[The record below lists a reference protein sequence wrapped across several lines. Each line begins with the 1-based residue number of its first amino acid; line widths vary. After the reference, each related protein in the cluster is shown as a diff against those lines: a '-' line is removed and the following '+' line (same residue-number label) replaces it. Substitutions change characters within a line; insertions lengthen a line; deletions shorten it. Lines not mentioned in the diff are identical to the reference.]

1 MLTVLPLSPF
11 VGAADLTLEKLW
23 YQVIARSVD
32 LGEFMLGL
40 GASASLQTCLNERH
54 GGAALGS
61 EEHPEGAACLVVGGE
76 GEGKHKGGALRL
88 GPFTRPAPGSSMDVA
103 KLVSGASL
111 NACRCCLEVG
121 SMGALALMTG
131 RLGRS
136 AGAWIDLVSE
146 LGDVTKAGESCYRT
160 PILASNYSYHAW

>member
-23 YQVIARSVD
+23 YQIIARSVD
-32 LGEFMLGL
+32 LGEFVLGL

-54 GGAALGS
+54 GDAACGGEKGL
-61 EEHPEGAACLVVGGE
+61 EGDGCLVVIGQ
-76 GEGKHKGGALRL
+76 GEGKGEALRL
-88 GPFTRPAPGSSMDVA
+88 GPFTRPVAGSSMDVA

-121 SMGALALMTG
+121 SRETLGLMTG
-131 RLGRS
+131 KLGRS
-136 AGAWIDLVSE
+136 AGAWIDVVGE
-146 LGDVTKAGESCYRT
+146 LGDGAKAGESCYRL
-160 PILASNYSYHAW
+160 PYSAAPFHAWQW